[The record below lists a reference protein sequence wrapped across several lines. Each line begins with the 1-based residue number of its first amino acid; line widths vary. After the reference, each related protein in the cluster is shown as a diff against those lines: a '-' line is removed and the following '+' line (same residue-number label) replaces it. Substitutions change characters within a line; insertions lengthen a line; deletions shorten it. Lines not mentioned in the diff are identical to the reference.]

1 MMAKQIALYGKGGA
15 GKTTI
20 AANLAAALAAGGRR
34 VLLIGCSP
42 TADSSHLLIGET
54 VPVTL
59 HAFLQGKVKLATEEL
74 VTAGYHGVGCIEI
87 GEPLDNCGCSSRS
100 ISAAIDKIYEIGVI
114 ERFAPEYVIY
124 DMPGDPGCLS
134 ELSLEKRGVDLSLIV
149 TSADFQSMYAA
160 NRLIALQKK
169 VAEKSGIAL
178 VINGSVS
185 SFEDSFVE
193 DFAAQVGLCVA
204 AAIPRSFAVRHSE
217 LYGKTVIEAGPLSS
231 HAYAYRGLA
240 RKIVDNGFATNSGK
254 TEPLGAAA
262 LKEWAHEWGRRLGEL
277 EFGIISDGAG
287 I

>member
-1 MMAKQIALYGKGGA
+1 MAKQIALYGKGGV

-20 AANLAAALAAGGRR
+20 AANLSAALAGTGR

-59 HAFLQGKVKLATEEL
+59 HSFLQGKVTSAPAEL
-74 VTAGYHGVGCIEI
+74 ITGGYQGVGCIEI
-87 GEPLDNCGCSSRS
+87 GELLESCGCSSRS
-100 ISAAIDKIYEIGVI
+100 ISAAIDKIHEIGVI
-114 ERFAPEYVIY
+114 EWFAPDFIIY
-124 DMPGDPGCLS
+124 DMPGDLGCLS
-134 ELSLEKRGVDLSLIV
+134 ELALEKRGVNLSLIV
-149 TSADFQSMYAA
+149 TSADFQAMYAA
-160 NRLIALQKK
+160 NRLISLLRRA
-169 VAEKSGIAL
+169 AESSGIAL
-178 VINGSVS
+178 VVNGSVS

-193 DFAAQVGLCVA
+193 DFAGQVGLTVA

-240 RKIVDNGFATNSGK
+240 RKIVDEEFEKSSGK
-254 TEPLGAAA
+254 AEPLDAAT

>member
-1 MMAKQIALYGKGGA
+1 MMAKQIALYGKGGV

-20 AANLAAALAAGGRR
+20 AANLAAALAGGIGR
-34 VLLIGCSP
+34 VLLIGCNP

-59 HAFLQGKVKLATEEL
+59 HAFIREKVRPDPAEL
-74 VTAGYHGVGCIEI
+74 ITLGFHGVGCIEI
-87 GEPLDNCGCSSRS
+87 GEPLENCDCSSRS
-100 ISAAIDKIYEIGVI
+100 IASAIDKIHEIGVI
-114 ERFAPEYVIY
+114 DKFAPDFIIY
-124 DMPGDPGCLS
+124 DMPGDLGCLS
-134 ELSLEKRGVDLSLIV
+134 ELTLEKRGVDLSLIV
-149 TSADFQSMYAA
+149 TSADFQAMYAA
-160 NRLIALQKK
+160 NRLISLLKK
-169 VAEKSGIAL
+169 AAGKSQIAL
-178 VINGSVS
+178 VVNGSVS

-193 DFAAQVGLCVA
+193 DFAGQVGLTVA

-231 HAYAYRGLA
+231 HAYAYRRLA
-240 RKIVDNGFATNSGK
+240 RLIVDDGFARSGGK
-254 TEPLGAAA
+254 TEPLDAAT

>member
-1 MMAKQIALYGKGGA
+1 MAKQIALYGKGGV

-20 AANLAAALAAGGRR
+20 AANLAAALAGGSER

-59 HAFLQGKVKLATEEL
+59 HSFIRETVRPVPAEL
-74 VTAGYHGVGCIEI
+74 ITLGFHGVGCIEI

-100 ISAAIDKIYEIGVI
+100 IAAAIDKIHEIGVI
-114 ERFAPEYVIY
+114 DNFAPDFIIY
-124 DMPGDPGCLS
+124 DMPGDLGCLS
-134 ELSLEKRGVDLSLIV
+134 ELTLDKRAVDLSLIV
-149 TSADFQSMYAA
+149 TSADFQAMYAA
-160 NRLIALQKK
+160 NRLISLLNKA
-169 VAEKSGIAL
+169 AEKSTIAL
-178 VINGSVS
+178 VVNGSVS

-193 DFAAQVGLCVA
+193 DFAGQVGLTVA

-240 RKIVDNGFATNSGK
+240 RKIADDGFARRGGK
-254 TEPLGAAA
+254 PEPLDAAA